1 MKRSDLI
8 RTIQVNYKR
17 MNTEDAA
24 RLLDII
30 VGAIHDSVSD
40 SNKVEIRRFG
50 TFSLRRRAG
59 KAESKNI
66 LFRPS
71 PELTKE
77 MQ

>member
-1 MKRSDLI
+1 
-8 RTIQVNYKR
+8 
-17 MNTEDAA
+17 
-24 RLLDII
+24 
-30 VGAIHDSVSD
+30 
-40 SNKVEIRRFG
+40 
-50 TFSLRRRAG
+50 LRRRAG